1 MYDNYPPGAAHDQNA
16 PYNEPLIPERDFDVE
31 VTITMSKVVTI
42 TTDTFVMKT
51 IKRFDP
57 ANKAAQPL
65 LPEYDDED
73 GHTYANTEN
82 TEWDKEFENSG
93 HFTIADLIE
102 ELKGY
107 VVEDMKTCAPNTR
120 KVSHLKRLLLA
131 CEDWETID
139 ESYEEQ

>member
-31 VTITMSKVVTI
+31 VTITMSKVVPI
-42 TTDTFVMKT
+42 TTDNYV
-51 IKRFDP
+51 
-57 ANKAAQPL
+57 
-65 LPEYDDED
+65 PEYDDED

-131 CEDWETID
+131 CEDWETIE

>member
-16 PYNEPLIPERDFDVE
+16 PYNEPLIPEREFDVE

-42 TTDTFVMKT
+42 TTDNYV
-51 IKRFDP
+51 
-57 ANKAAQPL
+57 
-65 LPEYDDED
+65 PEYDDED

-139 ESYEEQ
+139 ESYEEQWTITVTT

>member
-42 TTDTFVMKT
+42 TTDNYV
-51 IKRFDP
+51 
-57 ANKAAQPL
+57 
-65 LPEYDDED
+65 PEYDDEY

-102 ELKGY
+102 ELKDY
-107 VVEDMKTCAPNTR
+107 VVEDMKTCEPNTG
-120 KVSHLKRLLLA
+120 KGAHLRRLLLA
-131 CEDWETID
+131 CENWETID

>member
-42 TTDTFVMKT
+42 TTDNYV
-51 IKRFDP
+51 
-57 ANKAAQPL
+57 
-65 LPEYDDED
+65 PEYDDED
-73 GHTYANTEN
+73 GRTYANTEN

-107 VVEDMKTCAPNTR
+107 VVEDMKTCALNTR

>member
-42 TTDTFVMKT
+42 TTDNYV
-51 IKRFDP
+51 
-57 ANKAAQPL
+57 
-65 LPEYDDED
+65 PEYDDED

-107 VVEDMKTCAPNTR
+107 VVEDMKTCASNTG
-120 KVSHLKRLLLA
+120 KCAHLKRLLLA
-131 CEDWETID
+131 CEDWETIE

>member
-42 TTDTFVMKT
+42 TTDNYV
-51 IKRFDP
+51 
-57 ANKAAQPL
+57 
-65 LPEYDDED
+65 PEYDDED

-82 TEWDKEFENSG
+82 TERDKEFENSG

-131 CEDWETID
+131 CEDWETIE